1 MPPQTNTIQDIYKQ
15 MELDRLYAGKSS
27 GDSGSLIA
35 AMQGQQRLAS
45 MPQSGAIQGLTP
57 IGPLDFLA
65 ETAITGASQ
74 MEDMNPLALLLGGAL
89 APGAYKKLKTTN
101 TPALLKKFDVKVDNP
116 LYHNTRI
123 GSAKDILK
131 TGRVKATNVGG
142 SVSLTRDPEYSSVP
156 GLHSHDLDAQIIFD
170 KKNIPSIRGAKIEP
184 YVYSATGNTK
194 PLKLGS
200 RIFGKP
206 SPWYEAEERVFRKKG
221 IPAKNIK
228 AIKIRNADKVVSG
241 KQTGETVLDA
251 RERMRAAQNNDAL
264 SSLLKTAGNKKIPV
278 IIEPAAEEGVMG
290 LLDLMNPKQQSKVLK
305 NTKFGGETETLYRGV
320 KKWHKGKMVKEGK
333 FIGPEKIFNR
343 RDDIVTDPYG
353 LFTTPSSS
361 WASEFA
367 GLGNLLRTKKKI
379 KNIKKEGFVE
389 VDEFGEYFSKEPYM
403 RKGSPSQVKA
413 NIKKLNEYMKKQKGM
428 FGDYSSKVLEFEV
441 PKSYINKFSK
451 DTEKLGNPFEYSEIF
466 FPKGIPKQF
475 LKKVHE

>member
-1 MPPQTNTIQDIYKQ
+1 

-74 MEDMNPLALLLGGAL
+74 MEDMNPLAMLLAGAL
-89 APGAYKKLKTTN
+89 APGAYRKLKTTN

-184 YVYSATGNTK
+184 YVYSATGNTR
-194 PLKLGS
+194 PFKLGS
-200 RIFGKP
+200 RIFGKS

-251 RERMRAAQNNDAL
+251 RERMRAAENNDAL

-320 KKWHKGKMVKEGK
+320 KKWHKGKMAKEGK
-333 FIGPEKIFNR
+333 FIGPEDVFVAKKEK
-343 RDDIVTDPYG
+343 VSPHG
-353 LFTTPSSS
+353 LFTTDSPLI
-361 WASEFA
+361 ADKFA
-367 GLGNLLRTKKKI
+367 GSNTLVYYRTRI
-379 KNIKKEGFVE
+379 KNIKETGLVE
-389 VDEFGEYFSKEPYM
+389 FDKPPFM
-403 RKGSPSQVKA
+403 RKGTPEQINKE
-413 NIKKLNEYMKKQKGM
+413 IKKWERLLKNADIDEIQL
-428 FGDYSSKVLEFEV
+428 SPEKVLEFQV
-441 PKSYINKFSK
+441 PRAYINKYGSK
-451 DTEKLGNPFEYSEIF
+451 GLSGGAEGEIF
-466 FPKGIPKQF
+466 FEKGLPKEF
-475 LKKVHE
+475 LKKVHK

>member
-89 APGAYKKLKTTN
+89 APKAYRKLKTTN

-142 SVSLTRDPEYSSVP
+142 SVSLTRNPEYSSIP
-156 GLHSHDLDAQIIFD
+156 GLHSSDLDAQIIFD
-170 KKNIPSIRGAKIEP
+170 KKNIPSIRGAKIKP
-184 YVYSATGNTK
+184 YVYSSPGSAK
-194 PLKLGS
+194 RFELGS
-200 RIFGKP
+200 PVFGKK
-206 SPWYEAEERVFRKKG
+206 SPWYEAEERVFSKKG

-241 KQTGETVLDA
+241 KQPGETVLDA
-251 RERMRAAQNNDAL
+251 QERMRVSHNNDAL
-264 SSLLKTAGNKKIPV
+264 FSLLKTAGNKKIPV
-278 IIEPAAEEGVMG
+278 IVEPVAEEGVMG
-290 LLDLMNPKQQSKVLK
+290 LLDIMDTKQKSKVLK
-305 NTKFGGETETLYRGV
+305 NIKFAGGRV
-320 KKWHKGKMVKEGK
+320 RKDVRFKKSSDFDVSGDYEGIVDGKKYKVYKEGGK
-333 FIGPEKIFNR
+333 WYSSETNGYIGDTVEEA
-343 RDDIVTDPYG
+343 TGY
-353 LFTTPSSS
+353 
-361 WASEFA
+361 
-367 GLGNLLRTKKKI
+367 
-379 KNIKKEGFVE
+379 IKKGYLDQE
-389 VDEFGEYFSKEPYM
+389 
-403 RKGSPSQVKA
+403 
-413 NIKKLNEYMKKQKGM
+413 IKLNRM
-428 FGDYSSKVLEFEV
+428 
-441 PKSYINKFSK
+441 
-451 DTEKLGNPFEYSEIF
+451 
-466 FPKGIPKQF
+466 
-475 LKKVHE
+475 

>member
-1 MPPQTNTIQDIYKQ
+1 MPPQTNTIKDILSQ

-89 APGAYKKLKTTN
+89 APKAYRKLKTTN

-200 RIFGKP
+200 RIFGKS

-241 KQTGETVLDA
+241 KQPGETVLDA
-251 RERMRAAQNNDAL
+251 QERMRVSHNNDAL
-264 SSLLKTAGNKKIPV
+264 FSLLKTAGNKKIPV
-278 IIEPAAEEGVMG
+278 IVEPVAEEGVMG
-290 LLDLMNPKQQSKVLK
+290 LLDIMDTKQKSKVLK
-305 NTKFGGETETLYRGV
+305 NIK
-320 KKWHKGKMVKEGK
+320 
-333 FIGPEKIFNR
+333 
-343 RDDIVTDPYG
+343 
-353 LFTTPSSS
+353 
-361 WASEFA
+361 FA
-367 GLGNLLRTKKKI
+367 GGRVRKDVRFKKSSD
-379 KNIKKEGFVE
+379 FDV
-389 VDEFGEYFSKEPYM
+389 S
-403 RKGSPSQVKA
+403 
-413 NIKKLNEYMKKQKGM
+413 
-428 FGDYSSKVLEFEV
+428 GDYEGIVDGKKYKV
-441 PKSYINKFSK
+441 Y
-451 DTEKLGNPFEYSEIF
+451 
-466 FPKGIPKQF
+466 
-475 LKKVHE
+475 

>member
-1 MPPQTNTIQDIYKQ
+1 MPPQNKTIQDFYKQ

-27 GDSGSLIA
+27 GDGESIIN

-89 APGAYKKLKTTN
+89 APGAYRKLKTTN

-251 RERMRAAQNNDAL
+251 RERMRVAQNNEAL

-305 NTKFGGETETLYRGV
+305 NTKFGGETVTLYRGV
-320 KKWHKGKMVKEGK
+320 NKWHPSKMVKKGK
-333 FIGPEKIFNR
+333 FVGGAPLTKEHFDKIN
-343 RDDIVTDPYG
+343 Y
-353 LFTTPSSS
+353 
-361 WASEFA
+361 
-367 GLGNLLRTKKKI
+367 
-379 KNIKKEGFVE
+379 NIAEGFIKQTPTKHLPYKK
-389 VDEFGEYFSKEPYM
+389 DAFGLWTTSKRLDAGGY
-403 RKGSPSQVKA
+403 RQWGSDIKGYKP
-413 NIKKLNEYMKKQKGM
+413 IT
-428 FGDYSSKVLEFEV
+428 LEFEV
-441 PKSYINKFSK
+441 PKSYLKKHSIQ
-451 DTEKLGNPFEYSEIF
+451 TEHSYPKNPTLGDVFLFTE
-466 FPKGIPKQF
+466 GLPKQF
-475 LKKVHE
+475 LKKVHK